1 MKKLISMVMAAVM
14 VLTMPAMA
22 LANEGGQARKTPIYQ
37 DTCPYGSPSEYTVYE
52 GIEDSAN
59 VPLKTELQNFTA
71 EMLAGLVTSF
81 ASKLAGTFSFTL
93 ADRILE
99 TFNPKTEGLSYRS
112 EVYAYEGGLIWNT
125 KYEKLITTWYEDYNY
140 KGKSIEKITYRITE
154 YN

>member
-1 MKKLISMVMAAVM
+1 MIWYNNKYIESCSTIKSIRIEGNFRKKLISMVMAAVM

-59 VPLKTELQNFTA
+59 VPLKKELQNLTA
-71 EMLAGLVTSF
+71 EMLMGLVTSF
-81 ASKLAGTFSFTL
+81 ASKLAGTFSFKL
-93 ADRILE
+93 ADRMLE
-99 TFNPKTEGLSYRS
+99 TFDPKTEGLSYRS

-125 KYEKLITTWYEDYNY
+125 KYEK
-140 KGKSIEKITYRITE
+140 
-154 YN
+154 

>member
-71 EMLAGLVTSF
+71 EMLAGLVT
-81 ASKLAGTFSFTL
+81 L